1 MITALGVTVATLVSE
16 DLACI
21 TAGLL
26 VQRGVLSAPVA
37 ILSCALGIFVGDLG
51 LWALGRF
58 AGAALTRWST
68 VSRIS
73 SRVHARVASSLA
85 ARVRAGAGPLIL
97 ASRFTPGTR
106 LPLYVASG
114 LLGVSFGSFAGWSFL
129 AVALWTPP
137 LVLGSAV
144 IGDAVAVMSPQSFG
158 KGLLPAALAA
168 GAMIVVIRALR
179 VLPRRRLA
187 GWLAE
192 RA

>member
-58 AGAALTRWST
+58 AGAGLPRWST

-73 SRVHARVASSLA
+73 SRVHARVVSSVA

-137 LVLGSAV
+137 LVLGSAS
-144 IGDAVAVMSPQSFG
+144 IGDAATRVPSELVGQGIGPAV
-158 KGLLPAALAA
+158 LAA
-168 GAMIVVIRALR
+168 VVTLVALR
-179 VLPRRRLA
+179 TLRSVQAARRRPSSS
-187 GWLAE
+187 
-192 RA
+192 